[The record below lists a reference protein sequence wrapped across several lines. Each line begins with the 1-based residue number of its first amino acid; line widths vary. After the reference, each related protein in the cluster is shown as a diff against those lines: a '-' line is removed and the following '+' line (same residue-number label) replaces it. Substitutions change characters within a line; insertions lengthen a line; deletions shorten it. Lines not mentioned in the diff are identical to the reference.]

1 MDTIAKILFRL
12 VVAYSMSF
20 LAVCPVLLPDKP
32 WGRGFDQSDSR
43 PREKPVHCDEVEP
56 ADARRRVDE
65 VLERMATEDDRAHV
79 RQAVCLAYYDLVAM
93 DYERTMSNWRSGTYW
108 AEVGA
113 FMAMFL
119 LPAWLLWA
127 IVRWAILAPLRA
139 RRGE

>member
-1 MDTIAKILFRL
+1 MDTITKILFRL
-12 VVAYSMSF
+12 VVAYSAIF
-20 LAVCPVLLPDKP
+20 LAACLVFLPDKP
-32 WGRGFDQSDSR
+32 WGRGFGQSDSR

-65 VLERMATEDDRAHV
+65 VLRRMATEEDPAHF
-79 RQAVCLAYYDLVAM
+79 RRAVCLAYYDLVAM
-93 DYERTMSNWRSGTYW
+93 DYERAMSNWRSRTYW

-113 FMAMFL
+113 FVAMFL
-119 LPAWLLWA
+119 LPGWLLWA